1 MASNVLGKQDW
12 GWDER
17 DILEIICNTQAE
29 HVSIAQAAE
38 ANQLQETLVGS
49 AEQPRDKHHARR
61 GADTHHSVTERRS
74 APRIRYAW
82 QISGRWKQGDSNSML
97 NIRTL
102 HIKKGP
108 LQSLVLAQRWAPEH
122 KECSTQVKS
131 VKTVFSPDRWLF
143 FI

>member
-17 DILEIICNTQAE
+17 DILEINLQYTGRACVNCTGSRSQPVTGNTRGQCRTA
-29 HVSIAQAAE
+29 
-38 ANQLQETLVGS
+38 
-49 AEQPRDKHHARR
+49 PRQHHARR
-61 GADTHHSVTERRS
+61 GADTHHSATDRRS
-74 APRIRYAW
+74 APRIRYTW
-82 QISGRWKQGDSNSML
+82 QISGRWKQGDRNSML

-131 VKTVFSPDRWLF
+131 VKTVFSPDQWLF